1 MTQKTHS
8 QFNPKYII
16 TITAILA
23 ILMVVTGFLVI
34 RRASSNML
42 KVMEQEGIALT
53 DGLIQSSKNVLKA
66 GSIIEPILFEKLLSY
81 AKYVAKLSQIESIS
95 QEKLATITTENG
107 LSRIDIFGANGD
119 IKISSSPF
127 SKEVK
132 GLIIPILE
140 GEATELPLGIVG
152 EDFGVAIRSE
162 NGAVACYVDASH
174 IKDFKKEVG
183 IGSLIE
189 TMSKGIVEYIVL
201 QDREGIVF
209 ASKNVRE
216 MKKLDNDPFLSR
228 LVGTNNKGNSRIF
241 SFEGHNV
248 LEVVKPF
255 IIEGTPF
262 GVFRVGLSLSNY
274 NEIIKENKRHII
286 VLVAIIFL
294 VGAVVFSLV
303 ITTQNY
309 AILDKSYT
317 DIKTLTGSI
326 LESMGSAVVA
336 VDATGRIT
344 MLNKTAERLFS
355 VSRHN
360 AIGKDYLSI
369 FGSDECLLDETLKK
383 GRTIEDIIRT
393 YQNLAGDLLFL
404 SISTSPFHSPF
415 NHVTTL
421 QGAVAVIRDVT
432 KIKRMEE
439 TMRQKDRLS
448 ALGDMAAGVAH
459 EIRNPLNAIAL
470 TAQRLEEEFVGGDGL
485 TSISHSEKEFI
496 KIIKDETQRLNRI
509 IEQFLSFARPM
520 RFELSKVDINELI
533 DELISLIESEAKA
546 QNITIKK
553 RFVGEGDI
561 PLIVEIDR
569 DEIKQALLNIMRNG
583 IEAMSV
589 GGSTRPLP
597 WRGELTITTECRT
610 KPQTGLL
617 CEIKIADTGCGIP
630 EEEIHKIFRPYFSRK
645 EKGTGLG
652 LSIAHRI
659 ITEHKGNIEVESTEG
674 VGTTFTITLPL
685 KQ

>member
-1 MTQKTHS
+1 MRKVVH
-8 QFNPKYII
+8 PKYTI

-23 ILMVVTGFLVI
+23 GLMMLTGFLVI

-53 DGLIQSSKNVLKA
+53 NGLIQSSKNVLKA
-66 GSIIEPILFEKLLSY
+66 GSIIEPIFFERLLSH
-81 AKYVAKLSQIESIS
+81 AKYVAKLSQIESITR
-95 QEKLATITTENG
+95 EELTTIATENG
-107 LSRIDIFGANGD
+107 LSRIDIFDTKGD
-119 IKISSSPF
+119 LKISSSSYP
-127 SKEVK
+127 KEIK
-132 GLIIPILE
+132 ELIAPILD
-140 GEATELPLGIVG
+140 GEASELPLGIVG
-152 EDFGVAIRSE
+152 EDFGVAVKSGKGVI
-162 NGAVACYVDASH
+162 ACYVDASY

-189 TMSKGIVEYIVL
+189 AMSKGVVEYIVL

-209 ASKNVRE
+209 ASKSVRE
-216 MKKLDNDPFLSR
+216 MKKLNTDPFLMGVLS
-228 LVGTNNKGNSRIF
+228 NNKEASRIY

-255 IIEGTPF
+255 IIDNTPF
-262 GVFRVGLSLSNY
+262 GIFRVGLSLSNY
-274 NEIIKENKRHII
+274 NEIIKENRRHII

-303 ITTQNY
+303 IANQNY

-317 DIKTLTGSI
+317 EIKTLTGSI

-355 VSRHN
+355 ISRHN
-360 AIGKDYLSI
+360 AIGKDYMSI

-393 YQNLAGDLLFL
+393 YQRLDGEQLSL
-404 SISTSPFHSPF
+404 SISTA
-415 NHVTTL
+415 TL
-421 QGAVAVIRDVT
+421 FGRRGHQELTPDATIITGAVAVIRDVT
-432 KIKRMEE
+432 KIKRMEDA
-439 TMRQKDRLS
+439 MRRKDRLS

-470 TAQRLEEEFVGGDGL
+470 TAHRLEEEFVGVDAKG
-485 TSISHSEKEFI
+485 FI

-509 IEQFLSFARPM
+509 IEQFLSLARPM
-520 RFELSKVDINELI
+520 RLELSDVDINRLI
-533 DELISLIESEAKA
+533 DELISLIESEAIA

-553 RFVGEGDI
+553 RFVGITSAEK
-561 PLIVEIDR
+561 PLLVEIDR

-583 IEAMSV
+583 IEAMNS
-589 GGSTRPLP
+589 GGSTS
-597 WRGELTITTECRT
+597 GSELTITTELSLLSE
-610 KPQTGLL
+610 PQMVV
-617 CEIKIADTGCGIP
+617 IKITDTGCGIAKEDLP
-630 EEEIHKIFRPYFSRK
+630 KIFRPYFSRK
-645 EKGTGLG
+645 DKGTGLG

-659 ITEHKGNIEVESTEG
+659 ITEHRGTIEVDSTEG

-685 KQ
+685 RQ